1 MELNN
6 KNMSLIKTEK
16 TIKISLNKSEWRWC
30 NTWIQGIK
38 TSSIERL
45 DEDWFIETNKWFKEN
60 VSLKYCYDTNINHD
74 DVIDVLIP
82 RNILRIFVF
91 SVGRIAY
98 DFDVKPETSQAAYEI
113 ITKIEEQIKDDEYWK
128 QNRW

>member
-1 MELNN
+1 
-6 KNMSLIKTEK
+6 MSLIKTEK
-16 TIKISLNKSEWRWC
+16 TIKISLNKSEWSWC
-30 NTWIQGIK
+30 NAWIQGIK

-45 DEDWFIETNKWFKEN
+45 GEDWFIETNKWFKEN
-60 VSLKYCYDTNINHD
+60 VSLKYCYDININHD

-98 DFDVKPETSQAAYEI
+98 DFDVKSGTSQAAYEI

>member
-1 MELNN
+1 
-6 KNMSLIKTEK
+6 MSLIKTEK
-16 TIKISLNKSEWRWC
+16 TIKISLNKDEWSWC
-30 NTWIQGIK
+30 NTWLQGIK

-45 DEDWFIETNKWFKEN
+45 GEDWFIETNKWFKEN
-60 VSLKYCYDTNINHD
+60 VSLKYCYDININHD

-98 DFDVKPETSQAAYEI
+98 DFDVKSGTSQVAYEI

>member
-1 MELNN
+1 
-6 KNMSLIKTEK
+6 MSLIKTEK
-16 TIKISLNKSEWRWC
+16 TIKISLNKSEWSWC
-30 NTWIQGIK
+30 NAWIQGIK

-45 DEDWFIETNKWFKEN
+45 GEDWFIETNEWFKEN
-60 VSLKYCYDTNINHD
+60 VSLKYCYDININHD

-98 DFDVKPETSQAAYEI
+98 DFDVKSGTSQAAYEI

>member
-1 MELNN
+1 
-6 KNMSLIKTEK
+6 MSLIKTEK
-16 TIKISLNKSEWRWC
+16 TIKISLNKSEWSWC

-45 DEDWFIETNKWFKEN
+45 GEDWFIETNKWFKEN
-60 VSLKYCYDTNINHD
+60 VSLKYCYDININHD

-98 DFDVKPETSQAAYEI
+98 DFDVKSGTSQSAYEI
-113 ITKIEEQIKDDEYWK
+113 ITKIEEQIKDDECWK

>member
-1 MELNN
+1 
-6 KNMSLIKTEK
+6 MSLIKTEK
-16 TIKISLNKSEWRWC
+16 TIKISLNKDEWSWC
-30 NTWIQGIK
+30 NTWLQGIK

-45 DEDWFIETNKWFKEN
+45 GEDWFIETNKWFKEN
-60 VSLKYCYDTNINHD
+60 VSLKYCYDININHD

-98 DFDVKPETSQAAYEI
+98 DFDVKSGTSQSAYEI
-113 ITKIEEQIKDDEYWK
+113 ITKIEEQIKDDECWK

>member
-1 MELNN
+1 
-6 KNMSLIKTEK
+6 MSLIKTEK
-16 TIKISLNKSEWRWC
+16 TIKISLNKSEWSWC

-45 DEDWFIETNKWFKEN
+45 GEDWFIETNKWFKEN
-60 VSLKYCYDTNINHD
+60 VSLKYCCDININYD

-98 DFDVKPETSQAAYEI
+98 DFDVKSGTSQVAYEI

>member
-1 MELNN
+1 
-6 KNMSLIKTEK
+6 MSLIKTEK
-16 TIKISLNKSEWRWC
+16 TIKISLNKDEWSWC
-30 NTWIQGIK
+30 NTWLQGIK

-45 DEDWFIETNKWFKEN
+45 GEDWFIETNKWFKEN
-60 VSLKYCYDTNINHD
+60 VSLKYCCDININYD

-98 DFDVKPETSQAAYEI
+98 DFDVKSGTSQVAYEI